1 MKPFPSLKI
10 GDLEIKVPIVQGGM
24 GVGISG
30 PSLVSAVANA
40 GAVGVLSSA
49 GMGVDLPE
57 YRVDPLGVGI
67 AVLQEEIR
75 QCKEN
80 SNGVIG
86 INIMVA
92 TTYFSQM
99 CEAAMDAGID
109 IIFAGA
115 GLPTNLPQLKKEGCA
130 TKLIPIVSSGKA
142 AQVIAKKWTKS
153 FGYLPD
159 GFVVEGPLA
168 GGHLGF
174 KEEQIQNPD
183 FALENLVQEVIAAC
197 VPFEEEFG
205 RKIPVIAAGGVYT
218 GSDIDKF
225 LKLGAAGVQMGTRF
239 VVTEECDA
247 DIAFKNA
254 YLDCKKED
262 ITIIHSPVG
271 MPGRAIGNDFLHAV
285 ENGLKHPTSCPFH
298 CIKTCKVEESPYCI
312 AMALLNAKRGNVK
325 HGFVFAGQNAY
336 RTDKIMKVQEL
347 IDSLQEEYSLV
358 NE

>member
-1 MKPFPSLKI
+1 MKAFPSLKI

-30 PSLVSAVANA
+30 PSLVTAVANA

-57 YRVDPLGVGI
+57 YRKDPL
-67 AVLQEEIR
+67 AVSVEVIQKEIR

-80 SNGVIG
+80 TDGVVG

-92 TTYFSQM
+92 TTYFAQM
-99 CEAAMDAGID
+99 CEAAMDAGVD

-115 GLPTNLPQLKKEGCA
+115 GLPTNLPQFKKEGCN

-142 AQVIAKKWTKS
+142 VQVLAKKWIKS
-153 FGYLPD
+153 YGYVPD

-174 KEEQIQNPD
+174 KEENLTDPAY
-183 FALENLVQEVIAAC
+183 ALENLVKEVVAAC
-197 VPFEEEFG
+197 VPFEEEYG
-205 RKIPVIAAGGVYT
+205 KKIPVIAAGGVYS
-218 GSDIDKF
+218 GADIDKF
-225 LKLGAAGVQMGTRF
+225 LKLGASGVQMGTRF

-254 YLDCKKED
+254 YLNCKEDD

-271 MPGRAIGNDFLHAV
+271 MPGRAINNEFLHAV
-285 ENGLKHPTSCPFH
+285 QNGLKHPKACPFH

-312 AMALLNAKRGNVK
+312 AMALLNAKRGNVA
-325 HGFVFAGQNAY
+325 HGFVFAGHNAY
-336 RTDKIMKVQEL
+336 RTDKIVKVQEL
-347 IDSLQEEYSLV
+347 IDSLQEEYSTV
-358 NE
+358 N